1 MIIFSRTCPFP
12 DIFRRY
18 TNTILVFQKAENL
31 ICVTEDKPE
40 RNLIEGLAQNIK
52 QLESSCQ
59 TNLRKRKRNDD
70 DDFDYLYGIV
80 TTARDW
86 HFLLYT
92 PGKISQGSKLPLS
105 IEFSEDALDK
115 ESAEYQTLRNGVKRV
130 LGVVVGLLKDRACA
144 EEEPERKRV
153 RIEGYRSKK

>member
-1 MIIFSRTCPFP
+1 
-12 DIFRRY
+12 
-18 TNTILVFQKAENL
+18 VFQKAENL

-59 TNLRKRKRNDD
+59 TNFRKRKRNDD

-92 PGKISQGSKLPLS
+92 PGIISQGGKLPLS

-115 ESAEYQTLRNGVKRV
+115 ESEEYQTLRNGVKKV